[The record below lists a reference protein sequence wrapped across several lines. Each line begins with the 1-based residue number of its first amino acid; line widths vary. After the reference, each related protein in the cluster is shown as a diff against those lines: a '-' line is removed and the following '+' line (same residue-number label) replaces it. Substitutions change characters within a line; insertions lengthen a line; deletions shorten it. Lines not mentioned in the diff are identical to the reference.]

1 MSIRIHA
8 LAKKLDTSSADI
20 LAFLKEIGI
29 EAKNSLS
36 GLSEEEE
43 KLTVEAWKKKKE
55 KPARSAQQVDTPQ
68 LRTGRKTGEKVP
80 VLPSKK
86 QAEQSVK
93 DGSSP
98 QENPEIQVNET
109 QPETTAESDTAVE
122 TPPDVSEV
130 KPEPVQDT
138 AVSATAS
145 KTVSETESS
154 IAAEVEQNESAAE
167 QTAEEQSAG
176 TADDSKK
183 IPTLAAP
190 IGFVDLSTVD
200 SRTDLRR
207 GRGKDR
213 KKNKDNK
220 KDKEPQEEKKE
231 KTKPES
237 GSAKKPHQDR
247 RNESGRGDTKRQQ
260 QTPKTPV
267 AMGFTE
273 AGYAAATRGKDYV
286 APMRR
291 ILDKNKEGGGTESGK
306 SGRTMGTGVH
316 LAAVPQA
323 RVPVTPAAK
332 EPAAMKPVMKLTK
345 EIREAA
351 AAGNTDKVES
361 LIREAADEQRS
372 REDKLKG
379 IGGDKKLKK
388 GRGQKGI
395 PDVIPAAVDDN
406 LPKKAKKGFKEAE
419 FPVEERRKRKSSHR
433 SRNKDDYDEEGVLLP
448 NKLHRLK
455 IRGRAVNTAAARKTD
470 VILQLPCT
478 VKQFSESTGVA
489 VAVLIKKL
497 LGLEAGLMTINSALD
512 KDTVE
517 LLAAEL
523 NVHVEIRDHI
533 TLEDELAEDIF
544 EQEDPAE
551 TLKQRPPVVT
561 VLGHVDHGK
570 TTLLDKI
577 LHLDVVSG
585 EKGGITQHIR
595 AYRVKM
601 ENGSDITFVD
611 TPGHEAF
618 TEMRA
623 RGANCTDIVI
633 LVIAADDGI
642 MPQTEEA
649 ISHAKAAGVPIIV
662 AVTKIDLPGINDD
675 KIQRIFQ
682 DLAARELTPSEW
694 GGDVEIIRCSG
705 ITGQG
710 IDELLSMIQLIAELH
725 NLRAN
730 PDRPAVGVA
739 LEASLQAGKGVVC
752 KVLVQKGTLRP
763 GDIVLCGTAYGR
775 VRLMQDSMNP
785 RILVKEAAPSTP
797 VNLIGLDVVPDAG
810 SSFCVVDDISKAR
823 TIAEQRHYSVRSSE
837 LDGSRSHV
845 TLETLYQRISD
856 AQTIQTLNII
866 VRADVRGSIEA
877 IKKELGKL
885 EHPEVR
891 IRILQ
896 ATVGGITEADVQLAD
911 ASDAVIVG
919 FNVVP
924 DEKARL
930 LADKKKI
937 QIRRY
942 DIIYDL
948 ANDIRAALEGMLKPL
963 EQVKELGRAAVQR
976 VFSISRLG
984 SIAGCRV
991 ISGTIERDCKV
1002 RVIRESR
1009 IIGEYPLESL
1019 KREKDDVREVRDGY
1033 ECGIKLRGFNDLK
1046 EGDILETYKIEEIS
1060 RTF

>member
-1 MSIRIHA
+1 MRA
-8 LAKKLDTSSADI
+8 RGANCTDI
-20 LAFLKEIGI
+20 VIL
-29 EAKNSLS
+29 
-36 GLSEEEE
+36 
-43 KLTVEAWKKKKE
+43 V
-55 KPARSAQQVDTPQ
+55 
-68 LRTGRKTGEKVP
+68 
-80 VLPSKK
+80 
-86 QAEQSVK
+86 
-93 DGSSP
+93 
-98 QENPEIQVNET
+98 
-109 QPETTAESDTAVE
+109 
-122 TPPDVSEV
+122 
-130 KPEPVQDT
+130 
-138 AVSATAS
+138 
-145 KTVSETESS
+145 
-154 IAAEVEQNESAAE
+154 IAADDGIMPQTEEAISHAKAA
-167 QTAEEQSAG
+167 
-176 TADDSKK
+176 DV
-183 IPTLAAP
+183 P
-190 IGFVDLSTVD
+190 IIVAITKVDLPGMND
-200 SRTDLRR
+200 
-207 GRGKDR
+207 
-213 KKNKDNK
+213 
-220 KDKEPQEEKKE
+220 
-231 KTKPES
+231 
-237 GSAKKPHQDR
+237 
-247 RNESGRGDTKRQQ
+247 
-260 QTPKTPV
+260 
-267 AMGFTE
+267 
-273 AGYAAATRGKDYV
+273 
-286 APMRR
+286 
-291 ILDKNKEGGGTESGK
+291 
-306 SGRTMGTGVH
+306 
-316 LAAVPQA
+316 
-323 RVPVTPAAK
+323 
-332 EPAAMKPVMKLTK
+332 
-345 EIREAA
+345 
-351 AAGNTDKVES
+351 
-361 LIREAADEQRS
+361 
-372 REDKLKG
+372 
-379 IGGDKKLKK
+379 
-388 GRGQKGI
+388 
-395 PDVIPAAVDDN
+395 
-406 LPKKAKKGFKEAE
+406 
-419 FPVEERRKRKSSHR
+419 
-433 SRNKDDYDEEGVLLP
+433 
-448 NKLHRLK
+448 
-455 IRGRAVNTAAARKTD
+455 
-470 VILQLPCT
+470 
-478 VKQFSESTGVA
+478 
-489 VAVLIKKL
+489 
-497 LGLEAGLMTINSALD
+497 
-512 KDTVE
+512 
-517 LLAAEL
+517 
-523 NVHVEIRDHI
+523 
-533 TLEDELAEDIF
+533 
-544 EQEDPAE
+544 
-551 TLKQRPPVVT
+551 
-561 VLGHVDHGK
+561 
-570 TTLLDKI
+570 DKI

-662 AVTKIDLPGINDD
+662 AITKVDLPGINDD

-763 GDIVLCGTAYGR
+763 GDIVLCGIAYGR

-785 RILVKEAAPSTP
+785 RILVKEATPSTP
-797 VNLIGLDVVPDAG
+797 VNLIGLDVVPEAG

-823 TIAEQRHYSVRSSE
+823 MVAEQRHYSVRSSV
-837 LDGSRSHV
+837 LDGARSHV

-856 AQTIQTLNII
+856 AQTVQTLNII

-885 EHPEVR
+885 EHPEVK
-891 IRILQ
+891 IKILQ

-991 ISGTIERDCKV
+991 IAGTIERDCKV

-1046 EGDILETYKIEEIS
+1046 EGDILETYKIEEIA